1 MVFLRV
7 RMETNLLRRMPVWRF
22 GFALILGLTTFS
34 GALVFP
40 DAAAAAPSSVYFSA
54 TGHLLSGDFLTF
66 WRDNGGLSIFGYPIT
81 ERLDQGG
88 LQVQY
93 FERAR
98 FEYHP
103 EFKGTPYQVEL
114 ELLGNETAQGRTEA
128 AFQPVTALPNWTDTA
143 DRLYFPATGHY
154 LSYGFKTYWQQHGGL
169 AIFGYPISEEFQE
182 GGRTVQYFERARF
195 EWWPEYRGTQY
206 EVQLGLLGSAAAR
219 RDDVPTAAVDQPS
232 DVPNYDPALFVELQ
246 SLRIP
251 VLMYHQIGPNA
262 ARYVTPLDKFD
273 QEMDWLQSQGYSS
286 VTLSQVY
293 DYIFNGG
300 TLPPNPVM
308 ITFDDATAGQWDA
321 ATALDSRGMKGTF
334 FVITGNSALSPDQL
348 RSLAARGHEIESH
361 TVSHPFLTQIS
372 DNDLAYQL
380 SQSRATLQAILGK
393 PVRFI
398 AYPYGDFN
406 ARVENATADAGYSAG
421 IAAWGGQDWTPD
433 KRWQEPRVEVSGLL
447 SISEFAALVR

>member
-1 MVFLRV
+1 
-7 RMETNLLRRMPVWRF
+7 MPVLRLV
-22 GFALILGLTTFS
+22 FALILGLTTFAGTLILP
-34 GALVFP
+34 GAV
-40 DAAAAAPSSVYFSA
+40 AAAPPSVYFPV
-54 TGHLLSGDFLTF
+54 TGHVLSGDFLTY
-66 WRDNGGLSIFGYPIT
+66 WRANGGLSIFGYPIT
-81 ERLDQGG
+81 EQMQQGG

-114 ELLGNETAQGRTEA
+114 ELLGSETVQGRTET
-128 AFQPVTALPNWTDTA
+128 AFQPLTALPNWTDSA
-143 DRLYFPATGHY
+143 DRLYFPATRHY

-169 AIFGYPISEEFQE
+169 AIFGFPISEEFQE

-195 EWWPEYRGTQY
+195 EWWPEHRGTQY
-206 EVQLGLLGSAAAR
+206 EVQLGLLGDAAAS
-219 RDDVPTAAVDQPS
+219 RDGVSTAAVGKPDN
-232 DVPNYDPALFVELQ
+232 VPNYDTALFIELQ

-262 ARYVTPLDKFD
+262 ARYVTPLAKFD
-273 QEMDWLQSQGYSS
+273 QEMDWLQAQGYSS

-293 DYIFNGG
+293 DYMFNGG

-321 ATALDSRGMKGTF
+321 AAALDNRGMKGTF
-334 FVITGNSALSPDQL
+334 FIITGKSALSPDQL
-348 RSLAARGHEIESH
+348 RSLSARGDEIESH
-361 TVSHPFLTQIS
+361 TVSHPYLTQLS

-380 SQSRATLQAILGK
+380 SQSRSTLQAILGK

-406 ARVENATADAGYSAG
+406 ARVENATAAAGYSAG
-421 IAAWGGQDWTPD
+421 IAAWGGKDWTLS
-433 KRWQEPRVEVSGLL
+433 KRWDEPRVEVSGLL
-447 SISEFAALVR
+447 STSEFAAWVR